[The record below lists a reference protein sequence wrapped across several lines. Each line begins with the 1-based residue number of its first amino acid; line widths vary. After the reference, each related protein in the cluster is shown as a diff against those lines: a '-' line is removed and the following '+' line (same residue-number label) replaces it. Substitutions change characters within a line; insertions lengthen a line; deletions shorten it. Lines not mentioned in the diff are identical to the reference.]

1 MKRFLLLALLVPAFS
16 VATAAS
22 DDDVTILTASLR
34 GANEVPA
41 INSNGTASFRAV
53 IHDDGSITFTETFSG
68 LSSNAILSHIH
79 FGEIHVAGGVMI
91 WLCGGGGQPACPAAT
106 SGTISGSITAANV
119 TGPTSQGITAGD
131 LVSALRAIRQGAGYV
146 NLHSVNFT
154 GGEVR
159 GQVIVHR
166 GEPDDEN

>member
-1 MKRFLLLALLVPAFS
+1 MKRFLLLALLVAAFS

-53 IHDDGSITFTETFSG
+53 IHEDGSITFTETFSG